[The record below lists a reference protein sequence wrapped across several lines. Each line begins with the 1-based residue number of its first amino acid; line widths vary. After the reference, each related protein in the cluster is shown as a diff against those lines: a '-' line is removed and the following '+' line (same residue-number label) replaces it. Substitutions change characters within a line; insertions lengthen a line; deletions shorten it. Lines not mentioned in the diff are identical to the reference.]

1 MVFKVDFAKA
11 CDSIRW
17 DYLDDVLRSFG
28 FGVKWCSWIKGS
40 LTSSMASILV
50 NGSPT
55 AEFQFHCGLKQGD
68 PLTPYL
74 FILIMESL
82 HLSFSRVVYAGIF
95 KGIKIDNAVTIS
107 HIFYADDAVFIGEW
121 SDDNLNRIMHVL
133 HCFSLASGL
142 MINFKKSHLLGVGI
156 PHAITSAAAM
166 KLGCSIMKTPFKYL
180 GVMPLMVLNYRTD
193 LLFRSSHCKKRV
205 GNGLLTRFWSDIWV
219 GDSQLSLRFPR
230 IYTLELNKDICVADK
245 LQSSVDLSLRRSV
258 RGGVESHQ
266 LEQLLELLG
275 LVILSNSCDRW
286 YWDLNGN
293 GFFCVKDVRNLL
305 DDFFL
310 PKADVATR
318 WIKQI
323 PIKINIFAW
332 RVFLDRLPSKMNL
345 LRRGVQV
352 SSLLCPICISYN
364 EDVSHSFFS
373 CSLAVDVSRLVCRWW
388 DVVWTPLGS
397 YSDWLSWFK
406 SIRMGSNIKCL
417 LEGVF
422 YVSWWCIWNFRNHE
436 LFAVHKPRKA
446 VIFDDIVER
455 SFLWC
460 SARCN
465 TSISWNRWCQNPS
478 LISL

>member
-1 MVFKVDFAKA
+1 M
-11 CDSIRW
+11 
-17 DYLDDVLRSFG
+17 
-28 FGVKWCSWIKGS
+28 
-40 LTSSMASILV
+40 
-50 NGSPT
+50 
-55 AEFQFHCGLKQGD
+55 
-68 PLTPYL
+68 
-74 FILIMESL
+74 
-82 HLSFSRVVYAGIF
+82 
-95 KGIKIDNAVTIS
+95 
-107 HIFYADDAVFIGEW
+107 
-121 SDDNLNRIMHVL
+121 
-133 HCFSLASGL
+133 
-142 MINFKKSHLLGVGI
+142 
-156 PHAITSAAAM
+156 
-166 KLGCSIMKTPFKYL
+166 
-180 GVMPLMVLNYRTD
+180 
-193 LLFRSSHCKKRV
+193 

-219 GDSQLSLRFPR
+219 GDTQLSLRFPR
-230 IYTLELNKDICVADK
+230 IYALELNKDVCVAEK

-275 LVILSNSCDRW
+275 SVTLSNSCDRW

-293 GFFCVKDVRNLL
+293 GVFCVKDVRNLL

-352 SSLLCPICISYN
+352 RSLLCPICNSYN

-373 CSLAVDVSRLVCRWW
+373 CSLAVDVARLVCRWW
-388 DVVWTPLGS
+388 DVVWTSLDS

-422 YVSWWCIWNFRNHE
+422 YVSWWCIWNFRNQE

-465 TSISWNRWCQNPS
+465 SSISWDSWCQNPS